1 MPDKY
6 DILQP
11 LSREGLLYLVRNP
24 KNGEILT
31 ARQIEESQYEVYER
45 LLQAYQQ
52 GRRLSHQ
59 PAVKEI
65 CPFPAEQGEATGNPQ
80 QLQSEQR
87 QQTAGNPENRRP
99 EQTGNTAGRY
109 LVYEEYVPG
118 ENLQS
123 ILDTR
128 GVLTSEKAR
137 QYMEQLCDALT
148 DLHALGIIHRDVK
161 PENILIGPNDTLC
174 LIDYDIAR
182 TIKEEAPRDTRLLGT
197 QGYAAPEQFG
207 FQQTDARTDL
217 YGAGVL
223 YNMMLT
229 GAFPQKKL
237 ADGAAGRII
246 ERCICLDPAD
256 RFPSAK
262 ALKEAVGELRSCK
275 QGETEAEE
283 KKEETEIAE
292 KIKAAEK
299 TEETE
304 GTEKTSVWPGK
315 GTKGYVEPVRKPEI
329 REPGHKPVRP
339 QTAPVAYRRQPA
351 VSVENVPDP
360 IEQKLISILRWV
372 PGFQICKIYTVIPV
386 LLFYFESYIQIKGG
400 LMVAVKSRQ
409 NGVIVTG
416 MWVIYFGSFLFACDY
431 LHIRRFF
438 MKRFDKC
445 RWYIYFLFSLL
456 WEAAFIAVTILMIK
470 VILYTLRFLG
480 FL

>member
-1 MPDKY
+1 MLEKY

-11 LSREGLLYLVRNP
+11 LSREEYLYLVRNP

-45 LLQAYQQ
+45 LLQACQQ

-65 CPFPAEQGEATGNPQ
+65 CPFPAEQGEAAGN
-80 QLQSEQR
+80 LQR
-87 QQTAGNPENRRP
+87 QQTAGDPESRRS

-109 LVYEEYVPG
+109 LVYEEYVQG

-123 ILDTR
+123 ILDAR
-128 GVLTSEKAR
+128 GMLAPEKAR
-137 QYMEQLCDALT
+137 HYMEQLCDALT
-148 DLHALGIIHRDVK
+148 DLHELGIIHRDVK

-229 GAFPQKKL
+229 GTFPQKKL
-237 ADGAAGRII
+237 ADGEEGQII
-246 ERCICLDPAD
+246 GRCICLDPAD

-262 ALKEAVGELRSCK
+262 ALKEAIGELRSCT
-275 QGETEAEE
+275 QGEAE
-283 KKEETEIAE
+283 
-292 KIKAAEK
+292 AAEK
-299 TEETE
+299 TETAGKIETAEKNEETE
-304 GTEKTSVWPGK
+304 GTGKTTVWPGK
-315 GTKGYVEPVRKPEI
+315 GTKGHIEPARKSEI
-329 REPGHKPVRP
+329 REPRYKPVQP
-339 QTAPVAYRRQPA
+339 QTASATYRREPA
-351 VSVENVPDP
+351 VRVENVPDP

-409 NGVIVTG
+409 NAVIVTG

-456 WEAAFIAVTILMIK
+456 WEAGFIAVTILMIK